1 MQMHLSTPKRTPSFH
16 IRTPSQIH
24 WVFVYIS
31 IILGFVPTTVAF
43 GQTNERWIA
52 AGYQDGLQLAK
63 EIAPRIPLYAMA
75 GSGFLLTGM
84 RLDKPVLTEIQ
95 RGYGGAWA
103 EYLEWANELGGPRA
117 VIPVVGV
124 FGVSLLTGG
133 ERFREAAF
141 TSLESWLFTGL
152 LTYSLKETFGRLRPE
167 DGANANHFRPF
178 SGNSSFPSGHTSS
191 AFAIITP
198 WVLYYPNP
206 FTYGLFAISASTA
219 VARVAR
225 DKHWPTDVVAG
236 AAIGYFVGRRL
247 VRIHQQDGATSKVSF
262 SSMVAPNALL
272 IILKW

>member
-1 MQMHLSTPKRTPSFH
+1 MQMHNTRPRRIPHYYIQAQFR
-16 IRTPSQIH
+16 IC

-31 IILGFVPTTVAF
+31 ILGGFVPTTLAI
-43 GQTNERWIA
+43 GQVSERLIVK
-52 AGYQDGLQLAK
+52 GYQDGLQLAK
-63 EIAPRIPLYAMA
+63 EIAPRIPVYAMA
-75 GSGFLLTGM
+75 GSGILLTSM
-84 RLDKPVLTEIQ
+84 RFDKPVLTEIQ
-95 RGYGGAWA
+95 QGYGGAWA
-103 EYLEWANELGGPRA
+103 KYLDWANELGGPRA
-117 VIPVVGV
+117 VIPVVSV

-152 LTYSLKETFGRLRPE
+152 LTYGLKETFGRVRPE
-167 DGANANHFRPF
+167 DGADAIHFQPF

-206 FTYGLFAISASTA
+206 LTYGLFAISASTA
-219 VARVAR
+219 IARVAR

-247 VRIHQQDGATSKVSF
+247 ARIHQQEGGTPKVSF

-272 IILKW
+272 IVVNW